1 MSHKEIIFARKKL
14 RRSFFVFP
22 PSRLIFS
29 SRLPGLQTKL
39 TVQKGNQ
46 YPRKRFT
53 PLPLPTMHYASIENL
68 AKSFG
73 IRTLFKNISFY
84 VEEGDKIALVA
95 RNGSGKST
103 LLKIIAGLDTADS
116 GTVWVHKD
124 IKVIML
130 QQDTHFEEMKSIWDN
145 VLRMDNPVVKVVKEY
160 EMCLEQEEENIEKLT
175 DLMARVDELNAW
187 SFESELK
194 QILGKLNLHHLNE
207 PVKNLSGGQRKRVAL
222 AQALI
227 EAQLHEGKCLLILD
241 EPTNHLDVE
250 MIEWLEDYLSAQKV
264 TLLCVT
270 HDRYFLDAV
279 CNEILEMEDEKIYVY
294 KGNYDYFLEQKS
306 LRQEVQASELQ
317 KDKNIFR
324 KELEWMRKQPKART
338 TKSKSRQDAFA
349 DIEERVSK
357 RKEETDVSLQVKMTR
372 LGGKVLEMKKIYKSY
387 GDKVILKGFDH
398 TFKKG
403 ERIGI
408 VGKNGIGKSTFLKIA
423 LQQEKP
429 DSGKVNHGDTVVFG
443 NFNQEGLQYKEDK
456 RAIEYVKDFA
466 EFFPLADGTK
476 ISATQFMEKFGFA
489 SEQQY
494 TPLSKLSGG
503 EKRRLHLLSIL
514 FLNPNF
520 LILDEPTNDLDL
532 QTLRTLEEFLL
543 DFPGCIL
550 IVSHDRYFMDRMV
563 DHLFAFEGDGVIK
576 DFPGNYT
583 LYREWKSTVD
593 RDSSTGPGGLA
604 VDRGA
609 SEEKQAPAIKAEQR
623 TTNIGQ
629 RKPSFKEKHE
639 FEQLEKEM
647 PELQKEKAALEEKMN
662 SGSMDYDAL
671 QKAAQRISSI
681 VQLLDEKEM
690 RWLELSERI

>member
-1 MSHKEIIFARKKL
+1 
-14 RRSFFVFP
+14 
-22 PSRLIFS
+22 
-29 SRLPGLQTKL
+29 
-39 TVQKGNQ
+39 
-46 YPRKRFT
+46 
-53 PLPLPTMHYASIENL
+53 MHYASIENIS
-68 AKSFG
+68 KSFG
-73 IRTLFKNISFY
+73 IRTLFKNITFF
-84 VEEGDKIALVA
+84 VEEGDKIAFVA

-103 LLKIIAGLDTADS
+103 LLRIIAGLDTADS

-124 IKVIML
+124 IKVVML
-130 QQDTHFEEMKSIWDN
+130 QQETAFEERKSIWDN
-145 VLRMDNPVVKVVKEY
+145 VLKMDNPVVRVVKEY
-160 EMCLEQEEENIEKLT
+160 EMCLEDEPENIDKLT
-175 DLMARVDELNAW
+175 GLMAKVDELNAW
-187 SFESELK
+187 NFESELK

-279 CNEILEMEDEKIYVY
+279 CNEILEMDDEKIYVY
-294 KGNYDYFLEQKS
+294 KGDYDYFLEQKS

-349 DIEERVSK
+349 AIEERVSQ
-357 RKEETDVSLQVKMTR
+357 RKDEADVSLQVKMTR
-372 LGGKVLEMKKIYKSY
+372 LGGKVLEMKKVHKSY
-387 GDKVILKGFDH
+387 GDKVILKGFDY

-429 DSGKVNHGDTVVFG
+429 DSGKINHGDTVVFG

-466 EFFPLADGTK
+466 EFFPLADGSK
-476 ISATQFMEKFGFA
+476 VSASQFMEKFGFTG
-489 SEQQY
+489 EQQY

-514 FLNPNF
+514 FRNPNF

-563 DHLFAFEGDGVIK
+563 DHLFAFEGDGVIR
-576 DFPGNYT
+576 DFPGNYSQ
-583 LYREWKSTVD
+583 YREAVEKELAVNRNAVDVD
-593 RDSSTGPGGLA
+593 RWTLT
-604 VDRGA
+604 
-609 SEEKQAPAIKAEQR
+609 EKQAPELKTEQR
-623 TTNIGQ
+623 STNNGQ
-629 RKPSFKEKHE
+629 RSSSNEKRKLSFKEKSE
-639 FEQLEKEM
+639 FGQIEKEI
-647 PELQKEKAALEEKMN
+647 PQLQEERKMLEEKMN
-662 SGSMDYDAL
+662 GGGMNYDEL
-671 QKAAQRISSI
+671 QKAAERISSI

>member
-1 MSHKEIIFARKKL
+1 
-14 RRSFFVFP
+14 
-22 PSRLIFS
+22 
-29 SRLPGLQTKL
+29 
-39 TVQKGNQ
+39 
-46 YPRKRFT
+46 
-53 PLPLPTMHYASIENL
+53 MHYASIENIG
-68 AKSFG
+68 KSFG

-84 VEEGDKIALVA
+84 VEEGDKVAFVA

-116 GTVWVHKD
+116 GTLWVHKD
-124 IKVIML
+124 IKVVML
-130 QQDTHFEEMKSIWDN
+130 QQDTTFDETKSIWDN
-145 VLRMDNPVVKVVKEY
+145 ILRLDNPVVKVVKEY
-160 EMCLEQEEENIEKLT
+160 EMCLEDDPENIDKLT
-175 DLMARVDELNAW
+175 NLMARVDELNAW
-187 SFESELK
+187 NFESELK

-241 EPTNHLDVE
+241 EPTNHLDVQ

-294 KGNYDYFLEQKS
+294 NGDYDYFLEQKS
-306 LRQEVQASELQ
+306 LRHEVQQSELQ

-324 KELEWMRKQPKART
+324 KELEWMRKQPRART
-338 TKSKSRQDAFA
+338 TKSKSRQDAFTE
-349 DIEERVSK
+349 IEERVSQK
-357 RKEETDVSLQVKMTR
+357 KEDVDVSLQVKMTR
-372 LGGKVLEMKKIYKSY
+372 LGGKVLEMKKINKSY
-387 GDKVILKGFDH
+387 GDKVLIKGFEYI
-398 TFKKG
+398 FKKG
-403 ERIGI
+403 ERVGI
-408 VGKNGIGKSTFLKIA
+408 VGKNGVGKSTFLKIA
-423 LQQEKP
+423 LHQEKP

-443 NFNQEGLQYKEDK
+443 NFDQEGLVYKEDK
-456 RAIEYVKDFA
+456 RAIEFVKDFA
-466 EFFPLADGTK
+466 EFFPLADGSK
-476 ISATQFMEKFGFA
+476 ISASQFMEKFGFMA
-489 SEQQY
+489 EQQY

-503 EKRRLHLLSIL
+503 EKRRLHLLSVL

-563 DHLFAFEGDGVIK
+563 DHLFAFEGDGIIK

-583 LYREWKSTVD
+583 QYREALVSAQFTGHVIADKKTIEPVMRQRSAST
-593 RDSSTGPGGLA
+593 
-604 VDRGA
+604 
-609 SEEKQAPAIKAEQR
+609 EQ
-623 TTNIGQ
+623 
-629 RKPSFKEKHE
+629 KKLSFKEKHE
-639 FEQLEKEM
+639 FESIEKEI
-647 PELQKEKAALEEKMN
+647 PLLQKEKITLEEKMN
-662 SGSMDYDAL
+662 NGSMPFDEL
-671 QKAAQRISSI
+671 QQAAQRIGGI

-690 RWLELSERI
+690 RWLELSERM